1 LTARRSEAACWLLAF
16 CLEQKKIFQSR
27 IIINSD
33 ETKPDGIFSSRWGRA
48 FLQIMDMAKTPKSGT
63 APGPD
68 ASAPDGPAALARLPG
83 AARRAP
89 RHQGRRRGG
98 QTVRSMVTVATRR
111 PRRQPAMKP
120 TQAHLLTLSRLHQ
133 AATRNPDDKLQEPST
148 APPTLCDP
156 ASPVRVLLLRAPV
169 QFVLSERV
177 ASSSGGQQAERE
189 QVRLSRPHGQ
199 LTWRPPR
206 RHRHHQPHCQPHHVA
221 ALGGAARGKPPTMI
235 SWATTTTTLTTA
247 AKPLSLVVA

>member
-1 LTARRSEAACWLLAF
+1 
-16 CLEQKKIFQSR
+16 
-27 IIINSD
+27 
-33 ETKPDGIFSSRWGRA
+33 
-48 FLQIMDMAKTPKSGT
+48 
-63 APGPD
+63 
-68 ASAPDGPAALARLPG
+68 
-83 AARRAP
+83 
-89 RHQGRRRGG
+89 
-98 QTVRSMVTVATRR
+98 VRSMVTVATRR

-133 AATRNPDDKLQEPST
+133 AATRNPDDELQEPST

-177 ASSSGGQQAERE
+177 ASSSGGQQAQRE
-189 QVRLSRPHGQ
+189 QVRLSRPHGR

-206 RHRHHQPHCQPHHVA
+206 RHRHHRPHCQPHHVA
-221 ALGGAARGKPPTMI
+221 ALGGAARVKPPTMI
-235 SWATTTTTLTTA
+235 SWATTTTLTTA